1 MPRKPR
7 VDIPANPSELLALAA
22 SIYAQD
28 QKLGSK
34 SPLKVLEG
42 PVTWATAGPKVAI
55 AQALQ
60 ADIDQRERE
69 LKVLYGQR
77 QPYLEEIGPLVRSTR
92 DTLLGVHSQNPARVG
107 DYGFDVASTPAAK
120 PKGPDTPK
128 P

>member
-7 VDIPANPSELLALAA
+7 VNIPDNPSELLTLSA

-34 SPLKVLEG
+34 SPLQVLEG
-42 PVTWATAGPKVAI
+42 PNTWATAGPKVAT

-60 ADIDQRERE
+60 AEIDQRERE

-77 QPYLEEIGPLVRSTR
+77 QPYLEVFVPLVRSSR
-92 DTLLGVHSQNPARVG
+92 DTLLGVHSQNPARLG
-107 DYGFDVASTPAAK
+107 DYGFDVVSTPSAK